1 MIFFHLVFLKDFQ
14 MPFNGLQKNGYIPQL
29 MLHIVLNRQ
38 HFLFPEVKTFFLKK
52 KKIHYSTML
61 SIENDESTAVS
72 GPKVRIVFKVP
83 ALNVVSVLYV
93 ARTKEGAM
101 DIDLD
106 K

>member
-1 MIFFHLVFLKDFQ
+1 
-14 MPFNGLQKNGYIPQL
+14 
-29 MLHIVLNRQ
+29 
-38 HFLFPEVKTFFLKK
+38 
-52 KKIHYSTML
+52 ML